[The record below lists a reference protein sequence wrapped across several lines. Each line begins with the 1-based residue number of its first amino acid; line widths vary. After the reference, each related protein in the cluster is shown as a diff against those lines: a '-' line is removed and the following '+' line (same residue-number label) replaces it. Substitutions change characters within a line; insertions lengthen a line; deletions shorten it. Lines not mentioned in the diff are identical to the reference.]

1 MPPAPTGAHLSSIG
15 RRVGAFTIDLVVA
28 LGLSGAVLAITG
40 EPAYAGLAI
49 LEVVIALCVWEART
63 GRTVGNSVLGLRTA
77 RVDGLTAPGV
87 GRVVRRALVVGA
99 GFLVAAVGQW
109 AVVASGAWDRSPRR
123 QGWHDAFAG
132 TLVVDVSRR
141 RGRETDHPSPAARH
155 QPWGTAPEPEP
166 VPVPAAAPGPA
177 TRWEAPV
184 TATVTPGAPASPART
199 PAPAAQVPPP
209 AVAPPGAPGHLSP
222 VPPGPRRRYV
232 LSFDNGQTFTVS
244 GSGLVGRRPESA
256 AGEHHDALL
265 AIDDA
270 ARSVSK
276 THLEFGVDDT
286 GFWVSDR
293 GSTNGTTVLTSSGDP
308 LDVLVGMRAHVPADG
323 SVRVGERQFTARPA
337 AG

>member
-1 MPPAPTGAHLSSIG
+1 MTAVPTGAHVSPIA
-15 RRVGAFTIDLVVA
+15 RRVVAFAIDLVVC
-28 LGLSGAVLAITG
+28 LGLAGTVLALTD
-40 EPAYAGLAI
+40 EPWYAALTLLETVVAI
-49 LEVVIALCVWEART
+49 CVWEART
-63 GRTVGNSVLGLRTA
+63 GRTVGNSVLGLRTV
-77 RVDGLTAPGV
+77 RVDGLLAPGI
-87 GRVVRRALVVGA
+87 GRVARRALVVGA

-141 RGRETDHPSPAARH
+141 SAATAGRGTPAPRAD
-155 QPWGTAPEPEP
+155 PWGPMPVAGPATFPQVQDVAPRPGP
-166 VPVPAAAPGPA
+166 ARPVPAAP
-177 TRWEAPV
+177 APV
-184 TATVTPGAPASPART
+184 AARPPEDAASRP
-199 PAPAAQVPPP
+199 
-209 AVAPPGAPGHLSP
+209 
-222 VPPGPRRRYV
+222 RRYV
-232 LSFDNGQTFTVS
+232 LAFDNGQTFTVS
-244 GSGLVGRRPESA
+244 GTGLVGRRPESA
-256 AGEHHDALL
+256 AGEHHDAHL

-276 THLEFGVDDT
+276 THLEFGVDGT

-308 LDVLVGMRAHVPADG
+308 LDVLVGMRVHVPADG